1 MEKQVTD
8 PLYTIIRMESP
19 EIISGNLS
27 GNGKKMRHAFRYF
40 IFLLFLPVML
50 LRGQDEGEPVSL
62 QFSDLTLPEV
72 FRKLEAQEKIRIYY
86 LPEWFDPA
94 TRDGD
99 YQDLPL
105 EELLA
110 TLLSGSELN
119 LYRVNA
125 GSYVLTRNN
134 LIYDRLPEGYFDQAS
149 PEAVPDT
156 ATPVVSAPIFVPL
169 EDALSEAPIETVRI
183 GKQQAG
189 QAAQTY
195 TLTGVVRDRATG
207 APIPDVAILI
217 TDLGKGTT
225 TNFDGTFALEI
236 PPGIHQ
242 FQTRFIGMKSIRR
255 RLVVYGNG
263 ELNLVAEESVQ
274 QLEEVVVEALRDRN
288 VEEVTAGTD
297 RIVAEE
303 SKDIPLVLGERNV
316 LQVAATLPGI
326 STAGEGAIG
335 LNVRGGR
342 ADQNQFLLNGALVY
356 NPTHFFGIFQALNP
370 FVVESVDIYKGVIP
384 VEFGGR
390 LSSVFDIHTVAGD
403 TLDLKGEGSVGPV
416 TANLAFEI
424 PVAKGRSSLVL
435 GARAAYSDWILRSL
449 GDDRLSG
456 DQASFYDLIG
466 TYTDR
471 INANNHLKATAYYS
485 NDRFSLTRD
494 SLVGY
499 SNRIASLE
507 WNHRMGLRH
516 NATLSL
522 ANSRY
527 AYDLE
532 YEAEANTNFEFGY
545 ALEETELKAWDR
557 FRYNDGHLF
566 TFGLAAKYYRVNPG
580 EVNPLGSGSDVEARG
595 LPREQ
600 ALESGVFIADRI
612 SLGERLEVDAGLRWS
627 FFQALGPATQREYPP
642 DQPRNPGTAID
653 TLTFSSGET
662 VKAYNGPEIR
672 ASARYLFTPDLSL
685 RGGYNSMYQYIHTL
699 SNTTTVSPIDT
710 WKLSDYNIRPQRSRQ
725 VSLGI
730 FKNID
735 EASYELSL
743 EGYYKWSED
752 VLDFKAGARL
762 LLNEQVETE
771 VVQGDGRAYGVEFL
785 LRKNS
790 GRLNGWL
797 GYTWSRS
804 KIRFDSPYPTE
815 RINGGEFFPS
825 NYDRPHDLS
834 LVANY
839 RFTRRYSASLNFA
852 YQTGRPVTYPI
863 GQFFYN
869 NAEYVLYSD
878 RNRYRIP
885 DYIRL
890 DLGINI
896 EGNHKKEKLAHSFW
910 TISVYNVLGRNN
922 PYSVYFVTEGGE
934 VKALQSSIFSVPIP
948 SVTYNFKF

>member
-1 MEKQVTD
+1 MKQMYR
-8 PLYTIIRMESP
+8 L
-19 EIISGNLS
+19 
-27 GNGKKMRHAFRYF
+27 
-40 IFLLFLPVML
+40 FLLLCFFSAWL
-50 LRGQDEGEPVSL
+50 LRAQEPDIPVR
-62 QFSDLTLPEV
+62 FSFTDLTFPEV
-72 FRKLEAQEKIRIYY
+72 LNKLEAQEGIRIYY
-86 LPEWFDPA
+86 LSEWFDP
-94 TRDGD
+94 TTLSGD
-99 YQDLPL
+99 YQDLSL

-119 LYRVNA
+119 VYRYDA
-125 GSYVLTRNN
+125 GSFVLTLNN
-134 LIYDRLPEGYFDQAS
+134 LIYDRLPIGFFGQQARQPLTATAV
-149 PEAVPDT
+149 PEA
-156 ATPVVSAPIFVPL
+156 AAPIFVPL
-169 EDALSEAPIETVRI
+169 ENSPAQDPIETVRV

-189 QAAQTY
+189 QAAGSY
-195 TLTGVVRDRATG
+195 TLSGVVRERSTG
-207 APIPDVAILI
+207 APVSDLAVLI
-217 TDLGKGTT
+217 TNLGKGTT
-225 TNFDGTFALEI
+225 TDANGYFSLQL
-236 PPGIHQ
+236 PPGLHQ
-242 FQTRFIGMKSIRR
+242 LQTRFIGMKSIRKR
-255 RLVVYGNG
+255 VVLYGDG
-263 ELNLVAEESVQ
+263 PLDLFVEEGVQELQ
-274 QLEEVVVEALRDRN
+274 EVVVEARRDSN

-297 RIVAEE
+297 RIFAEE

-326 STAGEGAIG
+326 SSAGEGATG

-342 ADQNQFLLNGALVY
+342 ADQNQFLLNGATVY

-390 LSSVFDIHTVAGD
+390 LSSVFDIHTVAGE

-424 PVAKGRSSLVL
+424 PTARGRSSLVL
-435 GARAAYSDWILRSL
+435 GGRAAYSDWILSSL
-449 GDDRLSG
+449 GDDKLSG
-456 DQASFYDLIG
+456 DKAAFYDLIA

-471 INANNHLKATAYYS
+471 IDARNRLRATAYFS

-499 SNRIASLE
+499 RNRIASLE
-507 WNHRMGLRH
+507 WNRQMGRSHR
-516 NATLSL
+516 ATLSL
-522 ANSRY
+522 ANTRY
-527 AYDLE
+527 AFDIGYDGE
-532 YEAEANTNFEFGY
+532 GNADSDFGY
-545 ALEETELKAWDR
+545 AVEETELKAWDR
-557 FRYNDGHLF
+557 FRYNDRHQF

-580 EVNPLGSGSDVEARG
+580 EVNPSGPDSEVEPRSI
-595 LPREQ
+595 PREQ
-600 ALESGVFIADRI
+600 ALEAGLFVADRI

-627 FFQALGPATQREYPP
+627 LFGALGPSTQREYPP
-642 DQPRNPGTAID
+642 GQPRNPGMATD
-653 TLTFSSGET
+653 TLSFSSGEF
-662 VKAYNGPEIR
+662 VKVYNGPEIR
-672 ASARYLFTPDLSL
+672 ASARYLLGPELSL
-685 RGGYNSMYQYIHTL
+685 RAGYNSMYQYIHTL

-725 VSLGI
+725 VSLGL
-730 FKNID
+730 FKNVD

-752 VLDFKAGARL
+752 VLDFKSGARL

-771 VVQGDGRAYGVEFL
+771 VIQGEGRAYGLEFL
-785 LRKNS
+785 VRKNQ

-804 KIRFDSPYPTE
+804 QIRFDSPYASDQ
-815 RINGGEFFPS
+815 INGGAFFPS

-839 RFTRRYSASLNFA
+839 QFTLRYSLSLNFA

-863 GQFFYN
+863 GQFVFN

-896 EGNHKKEKLAHSFW
+896 EGNHKTQKLAHSFW

-922 PYSVYFVTEGGE
+922 PYSVFFVTEGGE
-934 VKALQSSIFSVPIP
+934 VKALQSSIFAVPIP
-948 SVTYNFKF
+948 SITYNFKF